1 MGCANS
7 SNFRARYVIPQFQ
20 VSVSQTLMCIKLIW
34 GSCYSADSD
43 LAFLAVSQVA
53 GAEHTLRNKTCRTLL
68 PFCIN
73 KVCSVVWFH
82 RYSVVCVSQIS
93 TTTLF
98 FRQGW
103 WIWWPI
109 VLSLAYM
116 KSRINN
122 ICFVFVSVYF
132 IKPLVRHIMYLSW
145 HVCCCSLVTKSCLT
159 LCDPT
164 DCSMPGSSVL
174 HYLLEFTQ
182 IYVQWVSDAVYQL
195 AYYRIIILVCKI
207 TELETAFD
215 LFYIFLWR
223 SYLPVDPSGNK
234 LISN

>member
-7 SNFRARYVIPQFQ
+7 SKFRVTSYVIPQSQ
-20 VSVSQTLMCIKLIW
+20 VGVSQTLMCIKLIW

-43 LAFLAVSQVA
+43 LALLAVSQVA

-73 KVCSVVWFH
+73 KVCSVWVH
-82 RYSVVCVSQIS
+82 RYSIVCVSKIS

-103 WIWWPI
+103 WIWWPT
-109 VLSLAYM
+109 VLSLACM

-122 ICFVFVSVYF
+122 IYFVFVSVYF
-132 IKPLVRHIMYLSW
+132 IKPLVRHKMYLSW

-164 DCSMPGSSVL
+164 DDSMPGSSVL
-174 HYLLEFTQ
+174 RYLLEFTQ
-182 IYVQWVSDAVYQL
+182 IRVQWVSDAVYQS
-195 AYYRIIILVCKI
+195 AYYQIIILVFKI
-207 TELETAFD
+207 TELETAFN
-215 LFYIFLWR
+215 LLYIFIWR
-223 SYLPVDPSGNK
+223 NYLPVDPSGNK
-234 LISN
+234 I